1 VFLGGGRRLPVSK
14 VRKRDGR
21 IVDFDASKI
30 AEAIR
35 KAFVAVGREDGEVA
49 WSLARQVV
57 ERLESRFVDSVPGVE
72 DIQDLVEDVLI
83 RNGFS
88 DVAKAYILYRNQ
100 RTELREAK
108 KFLGVWDDLK
118 LSLNAVRVLEKRYLL
133 KDEKG
138 RVVETPSEMFG
149 RVARSIALADKR
161 YGGDV
166 EETARRFYRA
176 MTSLEFLP
184 NSPTL
189 MNAGTD
195 IGQLSACF
203 VLPVEDSIEGIFN
216 ALKYMA
222 LIHKSG
228 GGTGF
233 SFSRLR
239 PKGDVVRS
247 TGGVASGPV
256 SFMKIFDV
264 ATEVIKQ
271 GGRRRGANMGILR
284 VDHPDIMEFVTA
296 KGEEGILS
304 NFNISVG
311 VTDDFMRKVER
322 DEEYDLVNPRNG
334 EVVRTVRA
342 RDVFDLM
349 VANAW
354 RTGDPG
360 LVFLDEINRRNP
372 TPSLGVIE
380 ATNPCGEVPLLPY
393 ESCNLGSVNLSRMVS
408 KGDIDWEHLGEVVRL
423 GVHFLDNVIDVN
435 NYPLPQVEEMTKANR
450 KIGLGVMGFAEMLI
464 QLDIPYN
471 SKEALEVAG
480 KVMRFISEEA
490 RAKSVEL
497 GEERGSFPN
506 FERSVWASSYG
517 AMRNATVT
525 SIAPTGTLSI
535 IAGTSSG
542 IEPLFAVAFVRNVI
556 GTRLVEVNTLF
567 ERMARERGFYSRE
580 LMLKIAKA
588 GTLQNVE
595 GVPDDVK
602 RVFVTALD
610 IEPEW
615 HVKMQA
621 AFQEYVDNAV
631 SKTVNLPHDATLEDV
646 RKVFMLA
653 YKLKCKGITIYRYGS
668 KREQVLYLGV
678 TPGEGEEKYV
688 VADSEY
694 SGGCPATVCP
704 F

>member
-1 VFLGGGRRLPVSK
+1 MPVSK

-239 PKGDVVRS
+239 PKGEVVRS
-247 TGGVASGPV
+247 TGGVASG
-256 SFMKIFDV
+256 
-264 ATEVIKQ
+264 
-271 GGRRRGANMGILR
+271 
-284 VDHPDIMEFVTA
+284 
-296 KGEEGILS
+296 
-304 NFNISVG
+304 
-311 VTDDFMRKVER
+311 
-322 DEEYDLVNPRNG
+322 
-334 EVVRTVRA
+334 
-342 RDVFDLM
+342 
-349 VANAW
+349 
-354 RTGDPG
+354 
-360 LVFLDEINRRNP
+360 
-372 TPSLGVIE
+372 
-380 ATNPCGEVPLLPY
+380 
-393 ESCNLGSVNLSRMVS
+393 
-408 KGDIDWEHLGEVVRL
+408 
-423 GVHFLDNVIDVN
+423 
-435 NYPLPQVEEMTKANR
+435 
-450 KIGLGVMGFAEMLI
+450 
-464 QLDIPYN
+464 
-471 SKEALEVAG
+471 
-480 KVMRFISEEA
+480 
-490 RAKSVEL
+490 
-497 GEERGSFPN
+497 
-506 FERSVWASSYG
+506 
-517 AMRNATVT
+517 
-525 SIAPTGTLSI
+525 
-535 IAGTSSG
+535 
-542 IEPLFAVAFVRNVI
+542 
-556 GTRLVEVNTLF
+556 
-567 ERMARERGFYSRE
+567 
-580 LMLKIAKA
+580 
-588 GTLQNVE
+588 
-595 GVPDDVK
+595 
-602 RVFVTALD
+602 
-610 IEPEW
+610 
-615 HVKMQA
+615 
-621 AFQEYVDNAV
+621 
-631 SKTVNLPHDATLEDV
+631 
-646 RKVFMLA
+646 
-653 YKLKCKGITIYRYGS
+653 
-668 KREQVLYLGV
+668 
-678 TPGEGEEKYV
+678 
-688 VADSEY
+688 
-694 SGGCPATVCP
+694 
-704 F
+704 